1 MKPSVFLEKLV
12 IDGQEY
18 EVETD
23 GTFKSAVKALE
34 EAFDQRYERWREIA
48 YDSIGDD
55 DYEPEEDYDD

>member
-1 MKPSVFLEKLV
+1 MKPLVFLEKLV

-48 YDSIGDD
+48 YDSIGDG